1 MTEKKIKVLLDIWFQ
16 VGALSPESLRKRSE
30 VLLAEKAAKSDR
42 ETSVVVSPS
51 KKKKSTF
58 SPSGSP
64 SSNTSSNGLKVKRS
78 KIADEGDLE
87 KKEGLQADP
96 PLMIPLSPSI
106 KFMDESTDSTT
117 KINTIG
123 GGGGMSYFSPFSFYS
138 SANFLKAPFESTL
151 KPEQKIG
158 VGLFVHN
165 SPMFDEY
172 QSQLA

>member
-1 MTEKKIKVLLDIWFQ
+1 MLCLLSLVFIIDWRVVYQNLVIENNIKVLLDLWFQ

-87 KKEGLQADP
+87 KKGEGLQADP

-123 GGGGMSYFSPFSFYS
+123 GGGGMSHFPPFHFIPVRI
-138 SANFLKAPFESTL
+138 F
-151 KPEQKIG
+151 
-158 VGLFVHN
+158 
-165 SPMFDEY
+165 
-172 QSQLA
+172 

>member
-1 MTEKKIKVLLDIWFQ
+1 MTFWFQ

-30 VLLAEKAAKSDR
+30 VLLAEKAAKSSDR

-64 SSNTSSNGLKVKRS
+64 SSNTSNGLKVKRS

-87 KKEGLQADP
+87 KKEGEGLQADP

-123 GGGGMSYFSPFSFYS
+123 GGGGTYVLLFFSF
-138 SANFLKAPFESTL
+138 FILGRF
-151 KPEQKIG
+151 
-158 VGLFVHN
+158 F
-165 SPMFDEY
+165 
-172 QSQLA
+172 